1 MQVLIK
7 NYSYFDDKNSL
18 LQNRHEKLRIKAKSM
33 DVIPYVT
40 LESEKWMSVA
50 FYGVSDFH

>member
-7 NYSYFDDKNSL
+7 KHSFFDVKNSL

-33 DVIPYVT
+33 DVILLVN

>member
-7 NYSYFDDKNSL
+7 NHSYFDDKNSL

-33 DVIPYVT
+33 EVILQVN

>member
-7 NYSYFDDKNSL
+7 NHSYFVVKNSL
-18 LQNRHEKLRIKAKSM
+18 MQNRHEKLRIKAKSM
-33 DVIPYVT
+33 DVILKVN

-50 FYGVSDFH
+50 FNGVGDFH

>member
-7 NYSYFDDKNSL
+7 NHSYFDAKNSL
-18 LQNRHEKLRIKAKSM
+18 LQNQHEKLRIKAKSM
-33 DVIPYVT
+33 DVILKVN

>member
-7 NYSYFDDKNSL
+7 KQSYFDIKNSL

-33 DVIPYVT
+33 DVI
-40 LESEKWMSVA
+40 L
-50 FYGVSDFH
+50 

>member
-7 NYSYFDDKNSL
+7 KHSYFDVTNSL
-18 LQNRHEKLRIKAKSM
+18 LQNRYEKLRIKAKSM
-33 DVIPYVT
+33 DVILKVN

-50 FYGVSDFH
+50 FYNVSDFH

>member
-7 NYSYFDDKNSL
+7 NLSYFDIKNSL

-33 DVIPYVT
+33 DVI
-40 LESEKWMSVA
+40 L
-50 FYGVSDFH
+50 